1 MGAIRLR
8 VVTEAVRVGEMPGD
22 VSSNLGEYRGRF
34 DTWGHL
40 TLKPTAGVSH
50 PLCRHGFR
58 LTSSQAPVSHLA
70 LLSLS
75 HHPFSLPSFPPIFL
89 VSAQFLLRLRSPC
102 THLTPASF
110 LGLLPPDLVLLLEW
124 SSSRCHLPSVFLCFF
139 ASSPQSYLVF
149 FGGFYNGN
157 LYLYIFISV
166 PLSLRDSCFHRR
178 PGPALRQGPHCW
190 PLLLPPAPSELST
203 WQVCPSVTG
212 FVTVFLVS
220 SRDVPGKSSL
230 FPHKAPVW

>member
-58 LTSSQAPVSHLA
+58 LTSSQTPVSHLA

-89 VSAQFLLRLRSPC
+89 VCAVPSAPQTALYASHSRLFSRASPSGSGFI
-102 THLTPASF
+102 TGVVLFP
-110 LGLLPPDLVLLLEW
+110 LPPPFCFPL
-124 SSSRCHLPSVFLCFF
+124 FLCFLPSILSCF
-139 ASSPQSYLVF
+139 FWRFLQRQS
-149 FGGFYNGN
+149 
-157 LYLYIFISV
+157 
-166 PLSLRDSCFHRR
+166 LSLHFH
-178 PGPALRQGPHCW
+178 LRS
-190 PLLLPPAPSELST
+190 A
-203 WQVCPSVTG
+203 
-212 FVTVFLVS
+212 
-220 SRDVPGKSSL
+220 
-230 FPHKAPVW
+230 

>member
-58 LTSSQAPVSHLA
+58 LTSSQTPISHLA

-75 HHPFSLPSFPPIFL
+75 HHPSLCQVSLLFSS
-89 VSAQFLLRLRSPC
+89 SLRLRPPC
-102 THLTPASF
+102 AHLTPASF
-110 LGLLPPDLVLLLEW
+110 LGLLPPDLVLLLEC
-124 SSSRCHLPSVFLCFF
+124 SSSRCHLPCFPLFLCFLP
-139 ASSPQSYLVF
+139 SILSCF
-149 FGGFYNGN
+149 FGGN
-157 LYLYIFISV
+157 LSLYIFISV
-166 PLSLRDSCFHRR
+166 PLSLTDSCLHRR
-178 PGPALRQGPHCW
+178 PGPALRQGPHCR
-190 PLLLPPAPSELST
+190 PRLLPQLPPSSLH
-203 WQVCPSVTG
+203 
-212 FVTVFLVS
+212 
-220 SRDVPGKSSL
+220 GKSVRQSRAL
-230 FPHKAPVW
+230 SPYFW